1 MKHLGV
7 PVVLSILALLCPLAP
22 APAYADAAVAVGVI
36 ADDGVNPMF
45 AANFDPGK
53 AFGDILTDKLVNIGK
68 LSMVDRAHI
77 DAVFAEQKNTQSGD
91 FVANN
96 AVQLGHMVGAN
107 FMIVGRIVHLDKVS
121 TNTAA
126 IGNIIPGGFGGIT
139 NSGASQDRYHLQIAL
154 QVVDTSSGR
163 IVKALTYDQ
172 TRTAHGVTIGDTTT
186 GAGYSSQTF
195 ASSIVGQLLNAAGDD
210 LAKKLSAVD
219 LTAAPVV
226 TMSALMIAAD
236 GTNVILNKGSAD
248 GITVGMF
255 LSTYHQVTA
264 KDPSTGKT
272 LVTNVP
278 DGQIEVTSVG
288 PNSSVAK
295 VVSGKPVAPGGVA
308 TNQ

>member
-1 MKHLGV
+1 MKYIGF
-7 PVVLSILALLCPLAP
+7 PVVLSILALLCPP
-22 APAYADAAVAVGVI
+22 AATPAYADAAVAVGVI

-45 AANFDPGK
+45 NAANFDPGK

-107 FMIVGRIVHLDKVS
+107 YMIVGRIVHLDKVTS
-121 TNTAA
+121 NTAA
-126 IGNIIPGGFGGIT
+126 IGSVFGGLGGIS
-139 NSGASQDRYHLQIAL
+139 NSGVSQDRYHLQISL
-154 QVVDTSSGR
+154 QVIDTSTGR
-163 IVKALTYDQ
+163 IIKALNYDD

-186 GAGYSSQTF
+186 GAGYSSTTF

-210 LAKKLSAVD
+210 MAKKLSVID
-219 LTAAPVV
+219 LTAAAAPTV
-226 TMSALMIAAD
+226 SALMIAAD

-248 GITVGMF
+248 GVTVGMF
-255 LSTYHQVTA
+255 FNTYHQVTA
-264 KDPSTGKT
+264 TDPSTGKT

-278 DGQIEVTSVG
+278 DGQLEITSVSA
-288 PNSSVAK
+288 NSSVAK
-295 VVSGKPVAPGGVA
+295 VVSGKPVVPGGMA
-308 TNQ
+308 SN

>member
-7 PVVLSILALLCPLAP
+7 PVMLSILALLCPLAP
-22 APAYADAAVAVGVI
+22 TPVFADASVAVGGI

-77 DAVFAEQKNTQSGD
+77 DAVFAEQKNAQSGD
-91 FVANN
+91 FAANN

-107 FMIVGRIVHLDKVS
+107 FMIVGRIVHLDKITS
-121 TNTAA
+121 NTAA
-126 IGNIIPGGFGGIT
+126 VGNVIGSFGGMV
-139 NSGASQDRYHLQIAL
+139 NAGASQDRYRLQIAL
-154 QVVDTSSGR
+154 QIVDTSTGR
-163 IVKALTYDQ
+163 IVKAFNYDQ

-186 GAGYSSQTF
+186 GAGYSSAQF
-195 ASSIVGQLLNAAGDD
+195 ASSIVGQLLNSAGDD
-210 LAKKLSAVD
+210 LSKKISAVD
-219 LTAAPVV
+219 LTAVPVV
-226 TMSALMIAAD
+226 AMNALMIAAD

-255 LSTYHQVTA
+255 LNTYHQVTA

-295 VVSGKPVAPGGVA
+295 VVSGKPTAPGGIA
-308 TNQ
+308 SNQ

>member
-7 PVVLSILALLCPLAP
+7 PVILSVLALLCPLA
-22 APAYADAAVAVGVI
+22 ATPAYADPAVAVGVI

-77 DAVFAEQKNTQSGD
+77 DAIFAEQKNTQSGD

-107 FMIVGRIVHLDKVS
+107 YMIVGRIVHLDKVTS
-121 TNTAA
+121 NTAA
-126 IGNIIPGGFGGIT
+126 IGSVLGGFGGIS
-139 NSGASQDRYHLQIAL
+139 NSGVSQDRYHLQIAL
-154 QVVDTSSGR
+154 QVIDTSTGR
-163 IVKALTYDQ
+163 IIKALNYDD

-186 GAGYSSQTF
+186 GAGYSSTTF

-210 LAKKLSAVD
+210 MSKKLSAID
-219 LTAAPVV
+219 LTAVAAPTV
-226 TMSALMIAAD
+226 SGLLIAAD

-255 LSTYHQVTA
+255 LNTFHQVTA
-264 KDPSTGKT
+264 VDPSTGKT
-272 LVTNVP
+272 LVTSVP
-278 DGQIEVTSVG
+278 DGQIEITSVG

-295 VVSGKPVAPGGVA
+295 VVSGKPVVPGGMA
-308 TNQ
+308 SN